1 MARMRWIWVPA
12 LVLLLAVGDASV
24 YLYVAHAQR
33 RKIDRQL
40 NSVAINVVNAAATS
54 ASPTSDI
61 ASIQLPD
68 LDPFAANGAYIQVL
82 NTSGSGV
89 MQSPALN
96 NVYLS
101 PPGGAVNVTCSSGPV
116 FYDTTF
122 LDGPVR
128 VMSVP
133 FFERT
138 NAGTSGCKALG
149 SIQVVAP
156 LGDEK
161 HVLAVV
167 RDILLGF
174 GGAELLLLVGGVWVV
189 RRWSGRMGRN
199 AIPADVTA

>member
-1 MARMRWIWVPA
+1 
-12 LVLLLAVGDASV
+12 
-24 YLYVAHAQR
+24 
-33 RKIDRQL
+33 
-40 NSVAINVVNAAATS
+40 
-54 ASPTSDI
+54 
-61 ASIQLPD
+61 
-68 LDPFAANGAYIQVL
+68 
-82 NTSGSGV
+82 

-101 PPGGAVNVTCSSGPV
+101 PPGGAVNVTCSSVRV

-138 NAGTSGCKALG
+138 NADTSGCKALG

-156 LGDEK
+156 LGDEH
-161 HVLAVV
+161 HVLAVL

-174 GGAELLLLVGGVWVV
+174 GGAELLLLIGGVWMV
-189 RRWSGRMGRN
+189 RRGAAEWARMRFRRTSRPDS
-199 AIPADVTA
+199 ATR